1 LDKEYWKKIYAGKW
15 EEGVNRGKKI
25 ISFVEPDGF
34 EFEAHG
40 FLAESTEYS
49 KESPIE
55 KGIPDYKVK
64 DTNVLLETTGTKHA
78 RLPNDVWIRND
89 KFEYAENHPD
99 SDCWL
104 GHIIEEPELV
114 RFMKLENKEKY
125 PIKVKQI
132 RGVDERFRIIPDGD
146 PALKT
151 LDEFKSHLKS
161 K

>member
-1 LDKEYWKKIYAGKW
+1 LDTEYWKKKYAGKW
-15 EEGVNRGKKI
+15 EEGKARGEKI
-25 ISFVEPDGF
+25 ISLVEEDGIKI
-34 EFEAHG
+34 ESHG

-49 KESPIE
+49 KESPNE

-78 RLPNDVWIRND
+78 RPPNDVWIRDD
-89 KFEYAENHPD
+89 KFEYAENHPE
-99 SDCWL
+99 SDCWV

-114 RFMKLENKEKY
+114 RFIKLENKEKY
-125 PIKVKQI
+125 PIEVRQI
-132 RGVDERFRIIPDGD
+132 RGVDERFRIIPDGNS
-146 PALKT
+146 ALKT